1 MMSSTPFSTKL
12 SNELI
17 LGSASPRRKQLL
29 RDAGFEFQVR
39 VVPFDEVFPNEMN
52 PEDVAAF
59 LAKGKNERQR
69 KSVTTQIVL
78 TADTVVIH
86 ENKILGK
93 PESPEEAIQTLKLL
107 SSDTHL
113 VVTGVCIS
121 DSQKSVSFSSK
132 TEVKFRELTDE
143 EIEFYVTNFHPKDKA
158 GSYAIQ
164 EWIGL
169 IGVEWIKGDYYN
181 VVGLPI
187 VKVYETLLKEFR

>member
-1 MMSSTPFSTKL
+1 MSSTPFSTKL

-39 VVPFDEVFPNEMN
+39 VIPFDEVFPNEMN

-69 KSVTTQIVL
+69 KSVSTQIVL

-143 EIEFYVTNFHPKDKA
+143 EIDFYVTNFHPKDKA

>member
-1 MMSSTPFSTKL
+1 MSSTPFSTKL

-59 LAKGKNERQR
+59 LAKGKNERHR

>member
-1 MMSSTPFSTKL
+1 MKL

-17 LGSASPRRKQLL
+17 LGSASPRRKRLL
-29 RDAGFEFQVR
+29 RDAGFEFQIR
-39 VVPFDEVFPNEMN
+39 VVPFYEVFPNEMN
-52 PEDVAAF
+52 PEDVAEL
-59 LAKGKNERQR
+59 LAKGKNDRQR
-69 KSVTTQIVL
+69 RSMTTQIVL

-86 ENKILGK
+86 EKKVLGK
-93 PESPEEAIQTLKLL
+93 PDSPEEAIQTLKSL
-107 SSDTHL
+107 SNDTHV

-121 DSQKSVSFSSK
+121 DRQQSVSFSSK
-132 TEVKFRELTDE
+132 TEVKFRKLADE
-143 EIEFYVTNFHPKDKA
+143 EIEFYVSNFQPKDKA

-169 IGVEWIKGDYYN
+169 IGAEWIKGDYYN